1 MAGKGTSISQRFNA
15 IKKKNPG
22 MTDTAAMQRAIKGE
36 SGAVAREVKA
46 HKAAGKKVTWVEK
59 LKMGVS
65 KQLKSK
71 RHSPAGR
78 KHRAKK
84 GY

>member
-1 MAGKGTSISQRFNA
+1 MAAKGTSVTKSFSA
-15 IKKKNPG
+15 IKKANPG
-22 MTDTAAMQRAIKGE
+22 MSDTEAMQRAIKGE

-46 HKAAGKKVTWVEK
+46 HKKSARKVTWVEK
-59 LKMGVS
+59 LKMGVT
-65 KQLKSK
+65 KQLAKK

-78 KHRAKK
+78 KHNSKK